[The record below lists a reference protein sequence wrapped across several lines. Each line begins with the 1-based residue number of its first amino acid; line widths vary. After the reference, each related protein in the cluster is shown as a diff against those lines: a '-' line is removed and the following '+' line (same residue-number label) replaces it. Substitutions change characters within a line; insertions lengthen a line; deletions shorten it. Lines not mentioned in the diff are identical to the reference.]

1 VQVDEEMYFQE
12 EVMKAKD
19 FFDLVSE
26 MREAQK
32 LYFKTRSKEV
42 LQRSKILERK
52 VDDEIVRVNNLI
64 KGSGT

>member
-1 VQVDEEMYFQE
+1 MYFQE

-32 LYFKTRSKEV
+32 LYFKTRSTEV

>member
-1 VQVDEEMYFQE
+1 MYFQE

-52 VDDEIVRVNNLI
+52 ADDEIVRVNNLI

>member
-1 VQVDEEMYFQE
+1 MYFQE

-19 FFDLVSE
+19 FFCLVSE

>member
-1 VQVDEEMYFQE
+1 
-12 EVMKAKD
+12 MKAKD

-52 VDDEIVRVNNLI
+52 ADDEIVRVNNLI

>member
-1 VQVDEEMYFQE
+1 MYFQK

-19 FFDLVSE
+19 FFVFFSE

>member
-1 VQVDEEMYFQE
+1 MYFQK

>member
-1 VQVDEEMYFQE
+1 MYFQE

>member
-1 VQVDEEMYFQE
+1 MYFQE

-19 FFDLVSE
+19 FFGLVSE